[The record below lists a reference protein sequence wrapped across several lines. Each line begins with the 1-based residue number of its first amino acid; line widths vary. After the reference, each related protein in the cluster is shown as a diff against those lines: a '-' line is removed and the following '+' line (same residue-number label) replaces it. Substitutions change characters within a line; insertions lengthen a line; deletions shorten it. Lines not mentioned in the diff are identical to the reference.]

1 MHTMD
6 CNHFLRLLQ
15 HLADIEHL
23 HRKEDY
29 DERKHSIY
37 RGRP

>member
-6 CNHFLRLLQ
+6 CYHFLRLLQ

-23 HRKEDY
+23 LRKEDL
-29 DERKHSIY
+29 R
-37 RGRP
+37 